1 MKTLYKVREVSD
13 LYADACI
20 RHPGTG
26 ELLLLS
32 LYGRDG
38 AMLQFFAAFSLP
50 PDRGGLREFT
60 LIDEQGGSHSVQ
72 TANHDRLDKL
82 TGKLPRGNLFG
93 NLAHAWLFDRD
104 VQRPDRANRLA
115 WGLYPRLDLQGNAVD
130 ELTIK
135 DQLWQQVQ
143 DLSPVP
149 LASTWRDQVLTMA
162 TEGGFVRWLD
172 EPDAMFPPLGSLLAC
187 RIELDDRFIEAIS
200 AAVKRGDL
208 ALPGDPPGS
217 PRMTPHAPQPDQADN
232 ETVRPTVRPTVQLEL
247 GRVVVTANVD
257 AQLPQALVMAC
268 LRRHGAGDW
277 GVVTSD
283 AKRQNDAAVKSG
295 EDRVMSAY
303 PIDPAQPCLGYGDN
317 TVWVITEWDR
327 SVTTVLLPDDY

>member
-93 NLAHAWLFDRD
+93 NLAHAWMFDRD

-115 WGLYPRLDLQGNAVD
+115 WGMYPRQDLQGNAVD
-130 ELTIK
+130 EQTIK
-135 DQLWQQVQ
+135 EQLWQQVQ

-149 LASTWRDQVLTMA
+149 LANPWRDKVLTMA

-187 RIELDDRFIEAIS
+187 RIELDDRFIESIS

-208 ALPGDPPGS
+208 ALPGAPTDAPPS
-217 PRMTPHAPQPDQADN
+217 TPDAPRPAKADSIN
-232 ETVRPTVRPTVQLEL
+232 SQLEL
-247 GRVVVTANVD
+247 GRVVVTASVD
-257 AQLPQALVMAC
+257 AQVPSELVMVCLWRHRAC
-268 LRRHGAGDW
+268 DW
-277 GVVTSD
+277 GVVSSD

-303 PIDPAQPCLGYGDN
+303 PIDPEKPCLGYGDN

>member
-1 MKTLYKVREVSD
+1 M
-13 LYADACI
+13 
-20 RHPGTG
+20 
-26 ELLLLS
+26 
-32 LYGRDG
+32 
-38 AMLQFFAAFSLP
+38 
-50 PDRGGLREFT
+50 
-60 LIDEQGGSHSVQ
+60 
-72 TANHDRLDKL
+72 
-82 TGKLPRGNLFG
+82 
-93 NLAHAWLFDRD
+93 
-104 VQRPDRANRLA
+104 
-115 WGLYPRLDLQGNAVD
+115 YPRHDLQGNVVD

-149 LASTWRDQVLTMA
+149 LASPWRDQVLTMA
-162 TEGGFVRWLD
+162 TEGAFVRWLD

-208 ALPGDPPGS
+208 VIPGEPMGS
-217 PRMTPHAPQPDQADN
+217 ARTQPDAPQPVPV
-232 ETVRPTVRPTVQLEL
+232 ESKKVRLEL
-247 GRVVVTANVD
+247 GQLVVTATVD
-257 AQLPQALVMAC
+257 AVLSKELVMDC
-268 LRRHGAGDW
+268 LRRHRACDW

-303 PIDPAQPCLGYGDN
+303 PIDPALPCLGCGDN